1 MSPELSSTTPRGKR
15 EDHFVAIIETSGLSR
30 RFRDIVAVD
39 DLTMSVEPGEVIG
52 FLGPNGAGKTT
63 TIRMLAGMIRPT
75 KGEAIVSGHRT
86 DRNVEELHEVIGML
100 TETPGLYGRLSARRN
115 LEYFAG
121 FYPIDDVPRRVE
133 KYLKMMDL
141 WERREHR
148 AGTFSKGMKQRL
160 ALARALIH
168 EPKVLFLDEPTSGL
182 DPEAAGE
189 VRRLIRRLGEEGCTV
204 FLCTH
209 NLGEAELLCNRIA
222 VINTKL
228 LALDT
233 AENLRRRFFR
243 RRIVIGLESRDPD
256 IAATVRSLPFVQAV
270 DEDDS
275 RLSVDLSEPERN
287 RPELVRAIVRAG
299 GNIITVSEEQHTL
312 EQVYLRLIEEE
323 KAGDNQ
329 ASS

>member
-1 MSPELSSTTPRGKR
+1 MSPELSSTPRRGR
-15 EDHFVAIIETSGLSR
+15 SEDHLVAIIETSGLSR
-30 RFRDIVAVD
+30 RFTDIVAVD

-75 KGEAIVSGHRT
+75 RGEAIVAGHRT

-182 DPEAAGE
+182 DPEATGE
-189 VRRLIRRLGEEGCTV
+189 VRQLMRRLGNDGCTI
-204 FLCTH
+204 FLSTH
-209 NLGEAELLCNRIA
+209 NLAEAELLCNRIA

-243 RRIVIGLESRDPD
+243 RRVVIGLESRDPD
-256 IAATVRSLPFVQAV
+256 IAAAVRSLPFVQAV
-270 DEDDS
+270 EEDDL
-275 RLSVDLSEPERN
+275 RLSVDLSDPEHN

-323 KAGDNQ
+323 KDGDNQ

>member
-75 KGEAIVSGHRT
+75 TGEAIVAGHRT

-148 AGTFSKGMKQRL
+148 TGTFSKGMKQRL
-160 ALARALIH
+160 ALARALMH

-189 VRRLIRRLGEEGCTV
+189 VRQLIRRLGEEGCTV

-275 RLSVDLSEPERN
+275 RLSVDLSDPERN

-299 GNIITVSEEQHTL
+299 GNIITVSEEQHSL

>member
-1 MSPELSSTTPRGKR
+1 MSPELSSTPPTGKR

-75 KGEAIVSGHRT
+75 KGEAIVAGHRT

-148 AGTFSKGMKQRL
+148 TGTFSKGMKQRL

-275 RLSVDLSEPERN
+275 RLSVDLSDPERN

>member
-1 MSPELSSTTPRGKR
+1 M
-15 EDHFVAIIETSGLSR
+15 AIIETSGLSR

-75 KGEAIVSGHRT
+75 RGEAIVAGHRT

-148 AGTFSKGMKQRL
+148 TGTFSKGMKQRL
-160 ALARALIH
+160 ALARALMH

-189 VRRLIRRLGEEGCTV
+189 VRQLIRRLGEEGCTV

-275 RLSVDLSEPERN
+275 RLSVDLSDPERN

-299 GNIITVSEEQHTL
+299 GNIITVSEEQHSL

>member
-75 KGEAIVSGHRT
+75 KGEAIVAGHRT

-148 AGTFSKGMKQRL
+148 TGTFSKGMKQRL
-160 ALARALIH
+160 ALARALMH

-189 VRRLIRRLGEEGCTV
+189 VRQLIRRLGEEGCTV

-275 RLSVDLSEPERN
+275 RLSVDLSDPERN

>member
-1 MSPELSSTTPRGKR
+1 
-15 EDHFVAIIETSGLSR
+15 
-30 RFRDIVAVD
+30 
-39 DLTMSVEPGEVIG
+39 MSVEPGEVIG

-75 KGEAIVSGHRT
+75 KGEAIVAGHRT

-148 AGTFSKGMKQRL
+148 TGTFSKGMKQRL
-160 ALARALIH
+160 ALARALMH

-189 VRRLIRRLGEEGCTV
+189 VRQLIRRLGEEGCTV

-233 AENLRRRFFR
+233 AENLRRRFFQ

-275 RLSVDLSEPERN
+275 RLSVDLSDPERN
-287 RPELVRAIVRAG
+287 RPELVREIVRAG